1 MNGVCIG
8 ERTIAA
14 HVVKDNYR
22 TIRDLSPSL
31 LLFLN
36 SPTPSDLISDTG
48 STHKPP
54 TTNNNYDTTAQPA
67 SNTTSFTTSSTA
79 LTRTDC
85 QQYAKSRILWLEV
98 IWSKTQVSTQVE
110 NLSAF
115 DLKPGTVI
123 QRIQMDLEQY
133 EIYRVPYV
141 HESKRWSL
149 YNEWTALSEC
159 YINLE
164 VSDKGQNSDK
174 A

>member
-1 MNGVCIG
+1 M
-8 ERTIAA
+8 
-14 HVVKDNYR
+14 KDNYR

-36 SPTPSDLISDTG
+36 SPTPSEQISDTG
-48 STHKPP
+48 TTYKPP
-54 TTNNNYDTTAQPA
+54 TASNNNNNNNTTAQPA
-67 SNTTSFTTSSTA
+67 SNTTSFATSSTA

-98 IWSKTQVSTQVE
+98 IWSKSHVSTQIE

-133 EIYRVPYV
+133 EIYRIPYI

-149 YNEWTALSEC
+149 YREWTALSEC
-159 YINLE
+159 YISLE